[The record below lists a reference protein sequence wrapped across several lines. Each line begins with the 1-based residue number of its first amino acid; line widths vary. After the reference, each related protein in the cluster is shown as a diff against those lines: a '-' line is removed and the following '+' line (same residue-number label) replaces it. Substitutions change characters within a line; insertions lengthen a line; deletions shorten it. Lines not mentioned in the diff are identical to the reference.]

1 MLSEIG
7 KEIIKSLSREV
18 NQSTLEAS
26 FPNKPLQ
33 NPLNI
38 IIPYSGSG
46 VEDPHNSYARLR

>member
-46 VEDPHNSYARLR
+46 VEDPHNSHARLR